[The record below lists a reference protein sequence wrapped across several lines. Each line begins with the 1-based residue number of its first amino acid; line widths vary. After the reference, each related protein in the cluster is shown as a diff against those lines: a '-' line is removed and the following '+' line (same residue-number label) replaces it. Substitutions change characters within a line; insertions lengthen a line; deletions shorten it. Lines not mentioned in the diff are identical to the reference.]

1 LPNLLLTHGD
11 INHVGG
17 AELIATLFSVKHIYA
32 SPIHFRSPAYRD
44 LIVTFN
50 RKRGWLRNLNRN
62 DKIGS
67 WTVLHPNPTDHFP
80 QADDSAIVLFG
91 TLGKTRVLL
100 LSDLGRP
107 GQNAL
112 LHRNP
117 DLKADILITGL
128 PVQTEPICDGLLDQ
142 LQPRLIIVSDSE
154 FPVSE
159 RASAKLCERLAHR
172 SVPVLYTHST
182 GSATIEFA
190 NENWTVRTRSG
201 AQFTSKP
208 HP

>member
-1 LPNLLLTHGD
+1 
-11 INHVGG
+11 
-17 AELIATLFSVKHIYA
+17 
-32 SPIHFRSPAYRD
+32 
-44 LIVTFN
+44 
-50 RKRGWLRNLNRN
+50 LNRN

-67 WTVLHPNPTDHFP
+67 WSVLHPNPTDHFS
-80 QADDSAIVLFG
+80 QAEDSAVVLFA

-112 LHRNP
+112 LDRNP
-117 DLKADILITGL
+117 DLKADIVITGL
-128 PVQTEPICDGLLDQ
+128 PVRTEPICDGLLDQ

-154 FPVSE
+154 YPVAE

-182 GSATIEFA
+182 GSATIEFR
-190 NENWTVRTRSG
+190 NDNWTVRTMSG
-201 AQFTSKP
+201 PRFISGN
-208 HP
+208 